1 MEKFHFQS
9 FVLLCVDIWESSRC
23 VFEIR
28 RDYYARIVLT
38 RCHTFLIGR
47 REALHGAPGVCT
59 IFWLQADVPIAG
71 KIFFR
76 TRLKVS

>member
-9 FVLLCVDIWESSRC
+9 FVLLCVDIWVSSPC

-38 RCHTFLIGR
+38 RCYTSLIGR
-47 REALHGAPGVCT
+47 WEGLHGAPEVCT
-59 IFWLQADVPIAG
+59 IFWHQADVPIAG
-71 KIFFR
+71 KIFFK